1 MEWVNDKIEI
11 GDGEFYTLYKSSAQ
25 DGKPVILKATKSGTD
40 LKIACRRL
48 RREYE
53 VCQQLQINGIIRPLK
68 LLEVNARSILV
79 LEDSGYQPLDSILR
93 QGALELKLAL
103 KVAGSLADTLA
114 ALHQAGYLHRDIQPG
129 NILINCETDEILLH
143 GLGAATQVPRTV
155 QRVQYARMLET
166 SPAYMSPELSGRT
179 NQLVDYRT
187 DFYSLGVTLFQIVTG
202 RLPFES
208 DDPLAL
214 VHAHVAK
221 QPPVANDINPDV
233 PPILAE
239 IILKLMAKSAE
250 DRYQGGHGL
259 QRDIE
264 KCLGEL
270 ESTGLIRQFEL
281 AEYDPPSRFELHQRF
296 YGREL
301 EIKKLLNCFSKAA
314 RGKQQVV
321 MVAGYPG
328 VGKTTL
334 VNELRKNVFAQQG
347 WFISGK
353 YDVLER
359 ETPYSGIRE
368 ALLDLWR
375 RVMSDEKELEIQF
388 RAKLESSLGQNLG
401 VIVEVVP
408 EMREIFGEIPPIVEL
423 DAIESR
429 NRFLLCFIL
438 TLKALTTEG
447 HPLVLFLDDLQWAD
461 QSSLELIEGVLE
473 KGLNNFLLLGAYRS
487 SEVNQRHPLMQ
498 SMRRVDE
505 KHIPYEALNLAPL
518 ELQDIRQF
526 VAESMRMKL
535 KDAAP
540 LADLVFQKTGGNAF
554 YAKAFLTSIH
564 EAGLLQLKDDASWGW
579 HLPSIA
585 GHETTENVIDLT
597 LRKISMMSEGIR
609 HTVSMAAALGRPIDT
624 EILAAVCSST
634 REKVE
639 ADLLEACNVRILLK
653 NEDGYQF
660 EHDHL
665 QECVYSLSP
674 EPERAATHLRI
685 GRLIA
690 EREGKNL
697 AEPRI
702 FTVLDHLN
710 NALALIK
717 DPEER
722 ERTAHMNLAAGRL
735 AKSAAAFPA
744 AFHYFTSGLTL
755 LADSAWSLNY
765 ELALAIHTEAAE
777 AAFLT
782 VNFHEADRFV
792 HLVIT
797 NANNLLDKIPAYE
810 TLIALKHAKLQE
822 AEAIR
827 ISLEVVKLLGV
838 EVPADPSQDE
848 VKAAIIATQRAVH
861 ATLSKPLL
869 GTEVTTDAECTAA
882 MRLLTRAA
890 IIAGTVNHH
899 LYLVIGH
906 KLFNLALLHPNS
918 PESSLAYIMAGGMLC
933 YLLDDYAN
941 GYKIADRGTE
951 LMNNSAAPRLHSFC
965 NFLLTVDI
973 NCWRLH
979 LDSLVSDFIKSYRI
993 GLESGD
999 LMTASISTYYCCETA
1014 LHSGMELSQLE
1025 SMIHEYHDKNQR
1037 IGMERIALGLLRLEQ
1052 VCRSLKNGVETSYQS
1067 RMELRSLP
1075 DTLLNWHVGADQT
1088 VQEISACHEM
1098 MTLFIYRQT
1107 SPALEASLRANE
1119 LPLGGATALLPADF
1133 YICLSIMDALPGVA
1147 GQEKD
1152 KLLGIIAVRRERL
1165 RLKAQACPINHQH
1178 KFYLVE
1184 AQRLRMSDDPLAAME
1199 YFDKAIAG
1207 AQENHYIHEE
1217 ALANEL
1223 AAEFYLEMGRE
1234 QIATMYLHGAIS
1246 AYGRWGSW
1254 GKLDQFYDRYRKY
1267 LSQQNSLSTM
1277 IALTSRPRHEGGN
1290 KAESLDISSIERAAA
1305 ALSQELNLQKLLA
1318 KFMEILLQNAGAQRG
1333 FLLRNEDGR
1342 FLLDAAGSV
1351 DDEGIN
1357 VLQKEQ
1363 ISANHDLSHSIVR
1376 QVCRTLEAIVIGD
1389 ATRDERFANTPY
1401 VLRERPKSILCAP
1414 VLYSGKL
1421 VAFLYLEN
1429 NRSRDAFN
1437 GERLKAIQVIS
1448 AQAAVALENARL
1460 LEGLR
1465 QEVAI
1470 RRQTE
1475 ENLHQA
1481 LDEVALLKDKL
1492 QAENSYLREEVSV
1505 IKGFDEIV
1513 GKSGALK
1520 KVLDKVSQVAVT
1532 DATVLILGETGTG
1545 KELIARAI
1553 HNRSL
1558 RKNSA
1563 VVRVNCA
1570 TLPANLIESELFG
1583 HEKGAFT
1590 GAHAK
1595 KIGRFELAD
1604 EGTIFLDE
1612 IGELPLELQAK
1623 LLRVLQEGEF
1633 ERVGSATTQKI
1644 NVRVIAATNRDLKY
1658 EAEEGRFRSDLYFR
1672 LSVFPIE
1679 LPPLRSRKDDIPLL
1693 VWYFIMKMQAKSK
1706 KTIKGIPKNVMD
1718 SLVSYQWPGN
1728 IRELENVLE
1737 RAVILMQG
1745 NMLSLDESFF
1755 PQPVESTKK
1764 DVGNSLDE
1772 IERLHIIHVLDQ
1784 CGWKVKGNG
1793 NAAEQLGLN
1802 PSTLAFRMK
1811 KLEIRRPEKIL

>member
-1 MEWVNDKIEI
+1 MEWVSDKIEI
-11 GDGEFYTLYKSSAQ
+11 ADGEFYTLYKSSAQ

-68 LLEVNARSILV
+68 LLEVNAHSILV
-79 LEDSGYQPLDSILR
+79 MEDCGYQPLDILLQ
-93 QGALELKLAL
+93 QGPLELKLGL
-103 KVAGSLADTLA
+103 KVACSLADTLA
-114 ALHQAGYLHRDIQPG
+114 ALHHAGYLHRDIQPA
-129 NILINCETDEILLH
+129 NILVNCETAEIRLH

-155 QRVQYARMLET
+155 QRVQYARMFES

-208 DDPLAL
+208 EDPLAL

-221 QPPVANDINPDV
+221 QPPAANEINPGI
-233 PPILAE
+233 PPIVAG
-239 IILKLMAKSAE
+239 IILKLMAKPAE

-259 QRDIE
+259 RRDIE
-264 KCLGEL
+264 RCLGEL
-270 ESTGLIRQFEL
+270 ESTGMIRLFEL
-281 AEYDPPSRFELHQRF
+281 AENDPPSRFELHQRF

-301 EIKKLLNCFSKAA
+301 EIKKLLRCFAEAA

-347 WFISGK
+347 WFIAGK
-353 YDVLER
+353 YDALER

-375 RVMSDEKELEIQF
+375 RVMSDEKELETRF

-423 DAIESR
+423 DAIEAK

-461 QSSLELIEGVLE
+461 QSSLELIEGVLD
-473 KGLNNFLLLGAYRS
+473 KGIENFLLLGAYRS
-487 SEVNQRHPLMQ
+487 SEVNPRHPLMQ

-505 KHIPYEALNLAPL
+505 KQIPYEIFNLKPL

-526 VAESMRMKL
+526 VAESLRMKV
-535 KDAAP
+535 KNAAP
-540 LADLVFQKTGGNAF
+540 LADLVFQKTGGNPF
-554 YAKAFLTSIH
+554 YAKAFLTNIY
-564 EAGLLQLKDDASWGW
+564 EAGLLQLRDDASWGW
-579 HLPSIA
+579 DLPRIA

-597 LRKISMMSEGIR
+597 LRKISMMPEGIR

-624 EILAAVCSST
+624 EILAAVCTST

-639 ADLLEACNVRILLK
+639 ADLIEACNIRILLK
-653 NEDGYQF
+653 NENGYQF

-674 EPERAATHLRI
+674 EPERAATHLHI

-697 AEPRI
+697 AETRV
-702 FTVLDHLN
+702 FTVMDHLN
-710 NALALIK
+710 QALALIV

-722 ERTAHMNLAAGRL
+722 EKTAHMNLAAGRL

-744 AFHYFTSGLTL
+744 AYHYFTSGLTL
-755 LADSAWSLNY
+755 LPDNAWSSNY
-765 ELALAIHTEAAE
+765 EMALAIHTEAAE

-782 VNFHEADRFV
+782 ANFREADRFV
-792 HLVIT
+792 QQVIA
-797 NANNLLDKIPAYE
+797 NAHNLLDKIPAFE
-810 TLIALKHAKLQE
+810 TLIAINHAKLQE
-822 AEAIR
+822 AEAFR
-827 ISLEVVKLLGV
+827 ITLEVVKLLGV
-838 EVPADPSQDE
+838 EIPLNPTQDE
-848 VKAAIIATQRAVH
+848 VNVAILATKKAVDSILSRPVTETEIIA
-861 ATLSKPLL
+861 
-869 GTEVTTDAECTAA
+869 DAECAAA

-890 IIAGTVNHH
+890 ITAGTVNHR
-899 LYLVIGH
+899 LYLIIGH
-906 KLFNLALLHPNS
+906 KLFNLALLHTGC
-918 PESSLAYIMAGGMLC
+918 PEASIAYVMAGGMLC

-941 GYKIADRGTE
+941 GFKIADRGTE
-951 LMNNSAAPRLHSFC
+951 LQSHSTSRRLQPFC
-965 NFLLTVDI
+965 NFLLTMDI
-973 NCWRLH
+973 NSWRLH
-979 LDSLVSDFIKSYRI
+979 LDTLVSDFIESYRI

-999 LMTASISTYYCCETA
+999 LMTASICAYFCCETA
-1014 LHSGMELSQLE
+1014 LHSGMDLSRLE
-1025 SMIHEYHDKNQR
+1025 GLIHEYHENNKR
-1037 IGMERIALGLLRLEQ
+1037 IGVERVSLGLLRLEQ
-1052 VCRSLKNGVETSYQS
+1052 VCRSLKNGVDASYQS
-1067 RMELRSLP
+1067 RMELSSLP
-1075 DTLLNWHVGADQT
+1075 DTLPTWHVSADQT

-1098 MTLFIYRQT
+1098 MALFIYRQT

-1119 LPLGGATALLPADF
+1119 LHLGGATALLPADF
-1133 YICLSIMDALPGVA
+1133 YICLSLLDALPGA
-1147 GQEKD
+1147 GGPEKEH
-1152 KLLGIIAVRRERL
+1152 LFGVIALRRERL
-1165 RLKAQACPINHQH
+1165 RLKAQACPINNQH
-1178 KFYLVE
+1178 KFHLVE
-1184 AQRLRMSDDPLAAME
+1184 AQRLRMAGEILAAME
-1199 YFDKAIAG
+1199 CFDNAIAG
-1207 AQENHYIHEE
+1207 ARENHYVHEE

-1223 AAEFYLEMGRE
+1223 AAEFYLELGRE
-1234 QIATMYLHGAIS
+1234 HIATMYLHAAIS

-1254 GKLDQFYDRYRKY
+1254 GKLDQLYDRYRQY
-1267 LSQQNSLSTM
+1267 LSQQNSLSTV
-1277 IALTSRPRHEGGN
+1277 IALTSRPQHEGS
-1290 KAESLDISSIERAAA
+1290 KKVESLDISSIERAAA
-1305 ALSQELNLQKLLA
+1305 ALSQELDLQKLLA

-1333 FLLRNEDGR
+1333 FLLRSEGGR
-1342 FLLDAAGSV
+1342 LLLDAAGSV
-1351 DDEGIN
+1351 DNEGIN

-1376 QVCRTLEAIVIGD
+1376 QVCRSLEAIVIGD
-1389 ATRDERFANTPY
+1389 ATKDERFADTPY

-1414 VLYSGKL
+1414 VMYSGKPA
-1421 VAFLYLEN
+1421 AFLYLEN

-1448 AQAAVALENARL
+1448 AQAAIALENARL

-1481 LDEVALLKDKL
+1481 LGEVALLKDKL

-1505 IKGFDEIV
+1505 TSGFDEIV
-1513 GKSGALK
+1513 GKSEPLK

-1558 RKNSA
+1558 RKNCA
-1563 VVRVNCA
+1563 MVRVNCA

-1604 EGTIFLDE
+1604 GGTIFLDE

-1623 LLRVLQEGEF
+1623 LLRILQEGEF
-1633 ERVGSATTQKI
+1633 ERVGSSSTQKI

-1658 EAEEGRFRSDLYFR
+1658 EVEEGRFRLDLYFR

-1679 LPPLRSRKDDIPLL
+1679 LPPLRARKEDIPLL

-1745 NMLSLDESFF
+1745 NILSLDESFC
-1755 PQPVESTKK
+1755 PQPVEPAKK
-1764 DVGNSLDE
+1764 EAGNSLDA
-1772 IERLHIIHVLDQ
+1772 IERLHIMHVLDQ
-1784 CGWKVKGNG
+1784 CGWKVKGSG

-1811 KLEIRRPEKIL
+1811 KLDIKRPKKG